1 MNIKPEQIPDE
12 VVEAAIE
19 AIRAEELRALG
30 GYKTPDNGAR
40 RNAVRHALS
49 AALPVL
55 LVQVGFAAPESLNQS
70 ERRMSWFDVW
80 RTQHPPFTI
89 PLYALPTQDTPNE
102 Q

>member
-1 MNIKPEQIPDE
+1 MNIKPEQIPNE

-40 RNAVRHALS
+40 RNAIRHALA

-55 LVQVGFAAPESLNQS
+55 LEQKGWWCQTSHGVVVSKTKLHGGCEPLF
-70 ERRMSWFDVW
+70 R
-80 RTQHPPFTI
+80 FTT
-89 PLYALPTQDTPNE
+89 LPTQDTPNE
-102 Q
+102 